1 MIKFFRKIRQ
11 KMLTEN
17 KFSKYL
23 IYAIGEIILVVI
35 GILIAL
41 SINNWNNNN
50 IIVKEEENLLKDM
63 IIDLNQNIV
72 VTNKVLKIHNNL
84 LNKNISL
91 RKALLKKTID
101 KDSLSNLIRILNGSA
116 TPTFS
121 ASTYKTLSQ
130 TGLNIIQN
138 DNLRKLILRYYEVHL
153 PYVNEKSNLD
163 PKNQFQALLKP
174 YFNKYFKIEFDSN
187 DSIKRTT
194 NNSAEMFNDNKFIN
208 ELHTTILKR
217 ERLIRHLEKAKE
229 KAEGRIKAIND
240 YLAKENK

>member
-1 MIKFFRKIRQ
+1 
-11 KMLTEN
+11 MLTEN

-23 IYAIGEIILVVI
+23 LYAIGEIVLVVI

-50 IIVKEEENLLKDM
+50 IRAKEEGSLLKDM

-72 VTNKVLKIHNNL
+72 VTNNVLNIHNNL
-84 LNKNISL
+84 LIKNISL
-91 RKALLKKTID
+91 RKALLTKTSD
-101 KDSLSNLIRILNGSA
+101 KDSLSNLIRSLNGSA

-130 TGLNIIQN
+130 TGLNIIQS
-138 DNLRKLILRYYEVHL
+138 DTLRKLILRYYEVHL

-163 PKNQFQALLKP
+163 PKNQFQFLLKP
-174 YFNKYFKIEFDSN
+174 YFNKYFKIELDSN

-194 NNSAEMFNDNKFIN
+194 NNSVEMFNDNKFLN
-208 ELHTTILKR
+208 ELHITILNRK
-217 ERLIRHLEKAKE
+217 RLIQHLEKGKE
-229 KAEGRIKAIND
+229 KAQGRIKEIDD
-240 YLAKENK
+240 YLARGNK